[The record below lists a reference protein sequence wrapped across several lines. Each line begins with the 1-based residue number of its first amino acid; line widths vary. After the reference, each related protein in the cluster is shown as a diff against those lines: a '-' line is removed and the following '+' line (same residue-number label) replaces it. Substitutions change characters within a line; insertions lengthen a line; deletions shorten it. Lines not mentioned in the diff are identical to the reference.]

1 MLSLRCFVFVACVA
15 FAAGA
20 ACPIESFVGSWE
32 GSCSQTTFPKASCTY
47 NSSASDP
54 VAACPLST
62 WGIAQGYDGSTIAPP
77 CTQTF
82 SFAVKKNG
90 TTAGGATKYT
100 YEYKAGGLVAG
111 SSCKNA
117 VSGGADLFPLLSDVP
132 KYETSF
138 SVNDT
143 GVTSPFFGPSAPCLV
158 AAASTPP
165 TASTPNTFLAT
176 IDSATGEYKEHGS
189 FDNLFMYV
197 SPGGSLNPNAYSAT
211 ARPTS
216 AWSSLGRMYG
226 NQALTARPNGSPP
239 LAASATLYPVASTPL
254 YTYTCTAKKVG
265 STPPSPV
272 KSTGATNFA
281 SACLLILALFSVAAF

>member
-20 ACPIESFVGSWE
+20 ACPVEKFVGSWE

-62 WGIAQGYDGSTIAPP
+62 WGIAQGYDGSTTAP

-82 SFAVKKNG
+82 SFAVTKS
-90 TTAGGATKYT
+90 GGKYY
-100 YEYKAGGLVAG
+100 YEYKAGALVAG
-111 SSCKNA
+111 SVCKNPL
-117 VSGGADLFPLLSDVP
+117 SGDNLFPLLSVVP
-132 KYETSF
+132 AYETSF
-138 SVNDT
+138 SVNDI
-143 GVTSPFFGPSAPCLV
+143 GVTLPYFGPSPPCLLV
-158 AAASTPP
+158 AGETPP
-165 TASTPNTFLAT
+165 TASTNKTFLAS
-176 IDSATGEYKEHGS
+176 INSATGEYKEYGS
-189 FDNLFMYV
+189 YDSTFNYV
-197 SPGGSLNPNAYSAT
+197 SPGAPLNLNAYNES

-216 AWSSLGRMYG
+216 AWSSLGQMYG

>member
-54 VAACPLST
+54 VAACPLSN
-62 WGIAQGYDGSTIAPP
+62 WGIAQGYDGSTTAPP

-82 SFAVKKNG
+82 SFAVTKS
-90 TTAGGATKYT
+90 GGKYF
-100 YEYKAGGLVAG
+100 YEYKAGALVAG
-111 SSCKNA
+111 SVCKNA

-138 SVNDT
+138 SVNDI
-143 GVTSPFFGPSAPCLV
+143 GVTLPYFGPSAPCLLV
-158 AAASTPP
+158 AGQTPP
-165 TASTPNTFLAT
+165 TASTLNTFLAS
-176 IDSATGEYKEHGS
+176 INSATGEYKEHGS
-189 FDNLFMYV
+189 YDSTFMYV
-197 SPGGSLNPNAYSAT
+197 SPGGSLNPNAYNES

-216 AWSSLGRMYG
+216 AWSSLGQMYG

-265 STPPSPV
+265 SPV